1 MVIGPWNGRAVGFSS
16 GTEVGDFDQ
25 NIGLNELKLL
35 GDFNG
40 LNVCDSSG
48 LEVGV
53 FGNRLG
59 CIEF

>member
-1 MVIGPWNGRAVGFSS
+1 MVIGPWNGRAVGFIS
-16 GTEVGDFDQ
+16 GNEVGDFDQ

-40 LNVCDSSG
+40 LNVCDSLG
-48 LEVGV
+48 LEVGA